1 MASEL
6 LQQLIAQKRAAPYSP
21 AQSLEFLRTT
31 GPDDGRVP
39 RSGTTVEATTADGVA
54 VEWVTHGTPTNEGI
68 LVYLHGGGYYRSSAV
83 ASRRIASDLSHAC
96 GCRCL
101 TVDYRLAPEH
111 PFPAGIEDTH
121 TVYRWLL
128 EREFSP
134 TQIVVGGCSAGGGL
148 TAALLAQLKQT
159 GEPLP
164 AAGVLLSPW
173 TDLTQSHESYITN
186 ADSDPV
192 ISKAYLDRASAW
204 YLADTAP
211 NDPLASPVFSDLS
224 GLPPLLIQVG
234 DPEVMRDDA
243 VAYAAKARGA
253 GVNVTLAIYPDV
265 VHGWQDSDRVI
276 SDIPEA
282 VQAREQIG
290 VFFREHVSI

>member
-6 LQQLIAQKRAAPYSP
+6 LQQLIAQKRAAPYSA
-21 AQSLEFLRTT
+21 AQSLKSLRTA

-39 RSGTTVEATTADGVA
+39 RSGTTVEATSADGVA
-54 VEWVTHGTPTNEGI
+54 VEWVTHGTPTSESV

-128 EREFSP
+128 ERGFSP
-134 TQIVVGGCSAGGGL
+134 NHIVVGGCSAGGGL

-211 NDPLASPVFSDLS
+211 SDPLASPVFSDLS

-234 DPEVMRDDA
+234 EPEVMRDDA

-253 GVNVTLAIYPDV
+253 GVNVTLAIYPYV

-276 SDIPEA
+276 PDIPEA